1 MAVGGQHRI
10 LDHVAHDFAA
20 RQRAHIDLLPMRQ
33 TLARGIFIALFQ
45 RIPNAREMVA
55 ELAKA

>member
-1 MAVGGQHRI
+1 M

-20 RQRAHIDLLPMRQ
+20 RQRAYIDLLPMRQ
-33 TLARGIFIALFQ
+33 ALACGIFIALFQ